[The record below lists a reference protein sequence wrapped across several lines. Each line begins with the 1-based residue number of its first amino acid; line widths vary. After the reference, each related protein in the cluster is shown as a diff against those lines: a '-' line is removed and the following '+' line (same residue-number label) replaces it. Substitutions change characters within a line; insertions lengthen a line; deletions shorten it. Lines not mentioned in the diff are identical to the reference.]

1 MSLTRMK
8 LLSVCTLVGLMT
20 LSTIHQACAADVSM
34 SDKNF
39 FENAAQANK
48 AEIAASEMAKS
59 KSKNPQVLKF
69 ADQMIKDHTEA
80 YAALSALAKTK
91 GVEIPTEPS
100 LMQKAKAKLLSTKDG
115 KDFDEEYAESIGVA
129 AHKDTVELFEKT
141 AKNADDA
148 DVKQFA
154 NKMLPGLKHHLAEA
168 KKLKASTDD

>member
-1 MSLTRMK
+1 MRLTRMK

-20 LSTIHQACAADVSM
+20 LSVIHQACAADLSM

-39 FENAAQANK
+39 FENAAQSNK

-59 KSKNPQVLKF
+59 KSKNPLVLKF

-80 YAALSALAKTK
+80 YAALSALAKAK
-91 GVEIPTEPS
+91 RVELPTEPS
-100 LMQKAKAKLLSTKDG
+100 IMQKGKAKLLSTKDG
-115 KDFDEEYAESIGVA
+115 KDFDEDYAETIGVA
-129 AHKDTVELFEKT
+129 AHEDTVKLFEKT

-154 NKMLPGLKHHLAEA
+154 AKMLPALKHHLEEA
-168 KKLKASTDD
+168 KKLKAATDD